1 MEQVACGLCTSLH
14 VWPLGFAID
23 RIDNRRGVDQL
34 NTVGLLSFLDACQML
49 VFCSSYWIFGPLTT
63 LVHMVSKEAP
73 ASVPAVKIPQR
84 GCETKSSSI
93 PASIGSLSQLKD
105 RKGLRF

>member
-1 MEQVACGLCTSLH
+1 MASAQSLH

-49 VFCSSYWIFGPLTT
+49 VFCQ
-63 LVHMVSKEAP
+63 A
-73 ASVPAVKIPQR
+73 
-84 GCETKSSSI
+84 
-93 PASIGSLSQLKD
+93 IGFLSP
-105 RKGLRF
+105 